1 MAEKPTPKTQAEISS
16 QFVIDRALPGVQKPP
31 LVTDEKNRGSTRTRK
46 EDRTGDIKIGLYD
59 IDDAIKYYFDE
70 VIRPRVNDFDEDVS
84 VPVLYGSPER
94 WVSAQRGQYYRDQKG
109 KIMVPLIMYRR
120 TSVGKDTT
128 MNFSKIDANNPK
140 LFYTFEKK
148 YSAQNRYD
156 NFSALQGVI
165 PTRERYSVVVPD
177 YVTIQ
182 YEGVIWTDYI
192 EQMNDLIEAIN
203 YSQGSYWGDPERF
216 KFRRS
221 IAEFSDSTEV
231 PTDGDRIVKT
241 TFNMELHG
249 YIIPDSLNKEL
260 SMTNPNTQLE
270 NTVGQILF
278 DEGGDTN
285 EDGTIPGT
293 DTTPGGSNANFVTS
307 TPGVQVE
314 ETLDMA
320 LVFQYLDKR
329 FSKLANNTAMT
340 SNTATFLTSSLAT
353 APSGFELNA
362 TNNNDFLVF
371 VNGAYVRPGLYS
383 VAEESGNTIFTFTT
397 SSLGYDLESDDE
409 IIAYGKFNA

>member
-1 MAEKPTPKTQAEISS
+1 MAEKPTPKTQRELSSEIA
-16 QFVIDRALPGVQKPP
+16 INAALPSAQKPP
-31 LVTDEKNRGSTRTRK
+31 SKQTNRGDTRTRK
-46 EDRTGDIKIGLYD
+46 NDRVGDIKIGLYD

-70 VIRPRVNDFDEDVS
+70 VIRPRVTDFDEDVQ

-120 TSVGKDTT
+120 MSVGKDTSV
-128 MNFSKIDANNPK
+128 NFSKIDANNPK

-148 YSAQNRYD
+148 YSPQNRYD
-156 NFSALQGVI
+156 NFSALQGVVPI
-165 PTRERYSVVVPD
+165 RERYSVVVPD

-216 KFRRS
+216 KFRTS
-221 IAEFSDSTEV
+221 IAEFSDATEV

-249 YIIPDSLNKEL
+249 YVIPDSLNKEL
-260 SMTNPNTQLE
+260 AMSNPNTQLE

-293 DTTPGGSNANFVTS
+293 NTTPGGSNANFVTT

-329 FSKLANNTAMT
+329 FSKLASGTDMT
-340 SNTATFLTSSLAT
+340 SNTATFLTSSLAVT
-353 APSGFELNA
+353 PGGFDLNQ

-371 VNGAYVRPGLYS
+371 VNGAYVSPGLYS

>member
-1 MAEKPTPKTQAEISS
+1 MAEKPTPKTQRELSS
-16 QFVIDRALPGVQKPP
+16 DVAINAALPSAQKPP
-31 LVTDEKNRGSTRTRK
+31 SKESNRGSTRTRK
-46 EDRTGDIKIGLYD
+46 EDRVGDIKIGLYD

-120 TSVGKDTT
+120 TSVGKDTSV
-128 MNFSKIDANNPK
+128 NFSKIDANNPK

-148 YSAQNRYD
+148 YSPQNRYD
-156 NFSALQGVI
+156 NFSALQGVVPI
-165 PTRERYSVVVPD
+165 RERYSVVVPD

-216 KFRRS
+216 KFRTS

-260 SMTNPNTQLE
+260 AMSNPNTQLE

-278 DEGGDTN
+278 DEGD
-285 EDGTIPGT
+285 DIDSSDVIQGTET
-293 DTTPGGSNANFVTS
+293 ATGGSNFVTS
-307 TPGVQVE
+307 TPGATVE
-314 ETLDMA
+314 ETLDMS

-340 SNTATFLTSSLAT
+340 TNTATFLTSSLAV

>member
-1 MAEKPTPKTQAEISS
+1 MAEKPTPKSQLDISS
-16 QFVIDRALPGVQKPP
+16 QFVIDRAAPGAQKPP
-31 LVTDEKNRGSTRTRK
+31 SKQINRGSTRTRK
-46 EDRTGDIKIGLYD
+46 EDRVGDIKIGLYD

-120 TSVGKDTT
+120 ISVGKDTSV
-128 MNFSKIDANNPK
+128 NFSKIDANNPK

-148 YSAQNRYD
+148 YSPQNRYD
-156 NFSALQGVI
+156 NFSALQGVVPI
-165 PTRERYSVVVPD
+165 RERYSVVVPD

-216 KFRRS
+216 KFRTS

-260 SMTNPNTQLE
+260 AMSNPNTQLE

-278 DEGGDTN
+278 DEGD
-285 EDGTIPGT
+285 DIDSSDVIQGTET
-293 DTTPGGSNANFVTS
+293 ATGGSNFVTS
-307 TPGVQVE
+307 TPGATVE
-314 ETLDMA
+314 ETLDMS

-340 SNTATFLTSSLAT
+340 TNTATFLTSSLAV
-353 APSGFELNA
+353 APNGFELNA

>member
-1 MAEKPTPKTQAEISS
+1 MAEKPTPKSQLDISS
-16 QFVIDRALPGVQKPP
+16 QFVIDRAAPGAQKPP
-31 LVTDEKNRGSTRTRK
+31 SKQINRGSTRTRK
-46 EDRTGDIKIGLYD
+46 EDRVGDIKIGLYD

-120 TSVGKDTT
+120 TSVGKDTSV
-128 MNFSKIDANNPK
+128 NFSKIDANNPK

-148 YSAQNRYD
+148 YSPQNRYD
-156 NFSALQGVI
+156 NFSALQGVVPI
-165 PTRERYSVVVPD
+165 RERYSVVVPD

-216 KFRRS
+216 KFRTS

-260 SMTNPNTQLE
+260 AMSNPNTQLE

-278 DEGGDTN
+278 DEGD
-285 EDGTIPGT
+285 DIDSSDVIQGTET
-293 DTTPGGSNANFVTS
+293 ATGGSNFVTS
-307 TPGVQVE
+307 TPGATVE
-314 ETLDMA
+314 ETLDMS

-340 SNTATFLTSSLAT
+340 TNTATFLTSSLAV

-409 IIAYGKFNA
+409 VIAYGKFNAWVY

>member
-1 MAEKPTPKTQAEISS
+1 MAEKPTPKSQLDISS
-16 QFVIDRALPGVQKPP
+16 QFVIDRAAPGAQKPP
-31 LVTDEKNRGSTRTRK
+31 SKQINRGSTRTRK
-46 EDRTGDIKIGLYD
+46 EDRVGDIKIGLYD

-120 TSVGKDTT
+120 TSVGKDTSV
-128 MNFSKIDANNPK
+128 NFSKIDANNPK

-148 YSAQNRYD
+148 YSPQNRYD
-156 NFSALQGVI
+156 NFSALQGVVPI
-165 PTRERYSVVVPD
+165 RERYSVVVPD

-216 KFRRS
+216 KFRTS

-260 SMTNPNTQLE
+260 AMSNPNTQLE

-278 DEGGDTN
+278 DEGD
-285 EDGTIPGT
+285 DIDSSDVIQGTET
-293 DTTPGGSNANFVTS
+293 ATGGSNFVTS
-307 TPGVQVE
+307 TPGATVE
-314 ETLDMA
+314 ETLDMS

-340 SNTATFLTSSLAT
+340 TNTATFLTSSLAV
-353 APSGFELNA
+353 APNGFELNA

>member
-1 MAEKPTPKTQAEISS
+1 MAEKPTPKTQRELSSEIA
-16 QFVIDRALPGVQKPP
+16 INAALPSAQKPP
-31 LVTDEKNRGSTRTRK
+31 SKETNRGSTRTRK
-46 EDRTGDIKIGLYD
+46 EDRVGDIKIGLYD

-70 VIRPRVNDFDEDVS
+70 VIRPRVTDFDEDVS

-120 TSVGKDTT
+120 TSVGKDTSV
-128 MNFSKIDANNPK
+128 NFSKIDANNPK

-148 YSAQNRYD
+148 YSPQNRYD
-156 NFSALQGVI
+156 NFAALQGVVPI
-165 PTRERYSVVVPD
+165 RERYSVVVPD

-216 KFRRS
+216 KFRTS
-221 IAEFSDSTEV
+221 IAEFSDATEV

-260 SMTNPNTQLE
+260 AMSNPNTQLE

-278 DEGGDTN
+278 DEGD
-285 EDGTIPGT
+285 DIDSDSILSGT
-293 DTTPGGSNANFVTS
+293 DTQTGGSANFVSS
-307 TPGVQVE
+307 TPGAQVE

-329 FSKLANNTAMT
+329 FSKLASSSDMT
-340 SNTATFLTSSLAT
+340 IDTATFLTSSLAT
-353 APSGFELNA
+353 APSGFDLNQ
-362 TNNNDFLVF
+362 TNQNDFLVF
-371 VNGAYVRPGLYS
+371 VNGAYVTPGLYS

-397 SSLGYDLESDDE
+397 ASLGYSLESDDE

>member
-1 MAEKPTPKTQAEISS
+1 MAEKPTPKTQRELSSEIA
-16 QFVIDRALPGVQKPP
+16 INAALPSAQKPP
-31 LVTDEKNRGSTRTRK
+31 SKETNRGSTRTRK
-46 EDRTGDIKIGLYD
+46 EDRVGDIKIGLYD

-70 VIRPRVNDFDEDVS
+70 VIRPRVTDFDEDVS

-120 TSVGKDTT
+120 TSVGKDTSV
-128 MNFSKIDANNPK
+128 NFSKIDANNPK

-148 YSAQNRYD
+148 YSPQNRYD
-156 NFSALQGVI
+156 NFAALQGVVPI
-165 PTRERYSVVVPD
+165 RERYSVVVPD

-216 KFRRS
+216 KFRTS
-221 IAEFSDSTEV
+221 IAEFSDATEV

-249 YIIPDSLNKEL
+249 YVIPDSLNKEL
-260 SMTNPNTQLE
+260 AMSNPNTQLE

-278 DEGGDTN
+278 DEGD
-285 EDGTIPGT
+285 DVDSDAVLSGT
-293 DTTPGGSNANFVTS
+293 DTSTGGSANFVTS
-307 TPGVQVE
+307 TPGTQVE

-329 FSKLANNTAMT
+329 FSKLASSTDMT
-340 SNTATFLTSSLAT
+340 SNTATFLTASLAVT
-353 APSGFELNA
+353 PGGFDLNQ

-371 VNGAYVRPGLYS
+371 VNGAYVNPGLYS

>member
-1 MAEKPTPKTQAEISS
+1 MAEKPTPKTQRELSSEIA
-16 QFVIDRALPGVQKPP
+16 INAALPSAQKPP
-31 LVTDEKNRGSTRTRK
+31 SKETNRGSTRTRK
-46 EDRTGDIKIGLYD
+46 NDRVGDIKIGLYD

-70 VIRPRVNDFDEDVS
+70 VIRPRVTDFDEDVQ

-148 YSAQNRYD
+148 YSPQNRYD

-216 KFRRS
+216 KFRTS
-221 IAEFSDSTEV
+221 IAEFSDATEV

-249 YIIPDSLNKEL
+249 YVIPDSLNKEL
-260 SMTNPNTQLE
+260 AMSNPNTQLE

-293 DTTPGGSNANFVTS
+293 NTTPGGSNASFVTS

-329 FSKLANNTAMT
+329 FSKLASSTDMT
-340 SNTATFLTSSLAT
+340 TNTATFLTASLAT
-353 APSGFELNA
+353 APGGFDLNQ

-371 VNGAYVRPGLYS
+371 VNGAYVSPGLYS

-397 SSLGYDLESDDE
+397 SSLGYSLESDDE

>member
-1 MAEKPTPKTQAEISS
+1 MAEKPTPKSQLDISS
-16 QFVIDRALPGVQKPP
+16 QFVIDRASPGAQKPP
-31 LVTDEKNRGSTRTRK
+31 SKQINRGSTRTRK
-46 EDRTGDIKIGLYD
+46 EDRVGDIKIGLYD

-120 TSVGKDTT
+120 TSVGKDTSV
-128 MNFSKIDANNPK
+128 NFSKIDANNPK

-148 YSAQNRYD
+148 YSPQNRYD
-156 NFSALQGVI
+156 NFAALQGVVPI
-165 PTRERYSVVVPD
+165 RERYSVVVPD

-216 KFRRS
+216 KFRTS

-260 SMTNPNTQLE
+260 AMSNPNTQLE

-278 DEGGDTN
+278 DEGD
-285 EDGTIPGT
+285 DIDSSDVIQGTET
-293 DTTPGGSNANFVTS
+293 ATGGSNFVTS
-307 TPGVQVE
+307 TPGATVE
-314 ETLDMA
+314 ETLDMS

-340 SNTATFLTSSLAT
+340 TNTATFLTSSLAV

>member
-1 MAEKPTPKTQAEISS
+1 MAEKPTPKTQREISS

-31 LVTDEKNRGSTRTRK
+31 LETDKVNRGATRTRK
-46 EDRTGDIKIGLYD
+46 NDRVGDIKIGLYD
-59 IDDAIKYYFDE
+59 IDDTIKYYFDE
-70 VIRPRVNDFDEDVS
+70 VIRPRVTDFDEDVS

-128 MNFSKIDANNPK
+128 LNFSKIDANNPK

-148 YSAQNRYD
+148 YSPQNRYD

-216 KFRRS
+216 KFRTS
-221 IAEFSDSTEV
+221 IAEFSDATEV

-260 SMTNPNTQLE
+260 AMTNPNTQLE

-278 DEGGDTN
+278 DEGDDIGSDAILS
-285 EDGTIPGT
+285 GTET
-293 DTTPGGSNANFVTS
+293 STGGSNANFVTS
-307 TPGVQVE
+307 TPGATVE

-340 SNTATFLTSSLAT
+340 SNTATFLTASLAV
-353 APSGFELNA
+353 APSGFDLNP
-362 TNNNDFLVF
+362 TTNNDFLIF

-383 VAEESGNTIFTFTT
+383 VTEDSGNTIFTFTT

-409 IIAYGKFNA
+409 IIAYGKFNS

>member
-1 MAEKPTPKTQAEISS
+1 MAEKPTPKTQREISS
-16 QFVIDRALPGVQKPP
+16 EYSINVALPSAQKPP
-31 LVTDEKNRGSTRTRK
+31 SKETNRGSTRTRK
-46 EDRTGDIKIGLYD
+46 NDRVGDIKIGLYD

-70 VIRPRVNDFDEDVS
+70 VIRPRVTDFDEDVS

-120 TSVGKDTT
+120 TSVGKDTSV
-128 MNFSKIDANNPK
+128 NFSKIDANNPK

-148 YSAQNRYD
+148 YSPQNRYD
-156 NFSALQGVI
+156 NFSALQGVVPI
-165 PTRERYSVVVPD
+165 RERYSVVVPD

-216 KFRRS
+216 KFRTS
-221 IAEFSDSTEV
+221 IAEFSDATEV

-260 SMTNPNTQLE
+260 AMSNPNTQLE

-278 DEGGDTN
+278 DEGD
-285 EDGTIPGT
+285 DIDSDSILSGT
-293 DTTPGGSNANFVTS
+293 DTPTGGSANFVSS
-307 TPGVQVE
+307 TPGATVE
-314 ETLDMA
+314 ETLDMS

-329 FSKLANNTAMT
+329 FSKLASSSDMT
-340 SNTATFLTSSLAT
+340 TNTATFLTSSLAV
-353 APSGFELNA
+353 APSGFDLNS

-397 SSLGYDLESDDE
+397 SSLGYGLESDDE
-409 IIAYGKFNA
+409 VIAYGKFNA

>member
-1 MAEKPTPKTQAEISS
+1 MAEKPTPKTQRELSSEIA
-16 QFVIDRALPGVQKPP
+16 INAALPSAQKPP
-31 LVTDEKNRGSTRTRK
+31 SKETNRGSTRTRK
-46 EDRTGDIKIGLYD
+46 EDRVGDIKIGLYD

-70 VIRPRVNDFDEDVS
+70 VIRPRVTDFDEDVS

-120 TSVGKDTT
+120 TSVGKDTSV
-128 MNFSKIDANNPK
+128 NFSKIDANNPK

-148 YSAQNRYD
+148 YSPQNRYD
-156 NFSALQGVI
+156 NFAALQGVVPI
-165 PTRERYSVVVPD
+165 RERYSVVVPD

-216 KFRRS
+216 KFRTS
-221 IAEFSDSTEV
+221 IAEFSDATEV

-249 YIIPDSLNKEL
+249 YVIPDSLNKEL
-260 SMTNPNTQLE
+260 AMSNPNTQLE

-278 DEGGDTN
+278 DEGD
-285 EDGTIPGT
+285 DVDSDAVLSGT
-293 DTTPGGSNANFVTS
+293 DTPTGGSANFVTS
-307 TPGVQVE
+307 TPGTQVE

-329 FSKLANNTAMT
+329 FSKLASGTDMT
-340 SNTATFLTSSLAT
+340 SNTATFLTASLAVT
-353 APSGFELNA
+353 PGGFDLNQ

-371 VNGAYVRPGLYS
+371 VNGAYVSPGLYS

>member
-1 MAEKPTPKTQAEISS
+1 MAEKPTPKSQLDISS
-16 QFVIDRALPGVQKPP
+16 QFVIDRAAPGAQKPP
-31 LVTDEKNRGSTRTRK
+31 SKQINRGSTRTRK
-46 EDRTGDIKIGLYD
+46 EDRVGDIKIGLYD

-120 TSVGKDTT
+120 TSVGKDTSV
-128 MNFSKIDANNPK
+128 NFSKIDANNPK

-148 YSAQNRYD
+148 YSPQNRYD
-156 NFSALQGVI
+156 NFSALQGVVPI
-165 PTRERYSVVVPD
+165 RERYSVVVPD

-216 KFRRS
+216 KFRTS

-260 SMTNPNTQLE
+260 AMSNPNTQLE

-278 DEGGDTN
+278 DEGD
-285 EDGTIPGT
+285 DIDSSDVIQGTET
-293 DTTPGGSNANFVTS
+293 ATGGSNFVTS
-307 TPGVQVE
+307 TPGATVE
-314 ETLDMA
+314 ETLDMS

-340 SNTATFLTSSLAT
+340 TNTATFLTSSLAV

-409 IIAYGKFNA
+409 VIAYGKFNA

>member
-1 MAEKPTPKTQAEISS
+1 MAEKPTPKTQRELSSEIA
-16 QFVIDRALPGVQKPP
+16 INAALPSAQKPP
-31 LVTDEKNRGSTRTRK
+31 SKETNRGSTRTRK
-46 EDRTGDIKIGLYD
+46 EDRVGDIKIGLYD

-70 VIRPRVNDFDEDVS
+70 VIRPRVTDFDEDVS

-120 TSVGKDTT
+120 TSVGKDTSV
-128 MNFSKIDANNPK
+128 NFSKIDANNPK

-148 YSAQNRYD
+148 YSPQNRYD
-156 NFSALQGVI
+156 NFSALQGVVPI
-165 PTRERYSVVVPD
+165 RERYSVVVPD

-216 KFRRS
+216 KFRTS
-221 IAEFSDSTEV
+221 IAEFSDATEV

-249 YIIPDSLNKEL
+249 YVIPDSLNKEL
-260 SMTNPNTQLE
+260 AMSNPNTQLE

-278 DEGGDTN
+278 DEGDDVDSDAVLG
-285 EDGTIPGT
+285 GT
-293 DTTPGGSNANFVTS
+293 DTSTGGSNANFVTT

-329 FSKLANNTAMT
+329 FSKLASGTDMT
-340 SNTATFLTSSLAT
+340 SNTATFLTSSLAVT
-353 APSGFELNA
+353 PGGFDLNQ

-371 VNGAYVRPGLYS
+371 VNGAYVSPGLYS

>member
-1 MAEKPTPKTQAEISS
+1 MAEKPTPKTQRELSS
-16 QFVIDRALPGVQKPP
+16 DVAINAALPSAQKPP
-31 LVTDEKNRGSTRTRK
+31 SKESNRGSTRTRK
-46 EDRTGDIKIGLYD
+46 NDRVGDIKIGLYD

-70 VIRPRVNDFDEDVS
+70 VIRPRVTDFDEDIS

-120 TSVGKDTT
+120 TSVGKDTSV
-128 MNFSKIDANNPK
+128 NFSKIDANNPK

-148 YSAQNRYD
+148 YSPQNRYD
-156 NFSALQGVI
+156 NFSALQGVVPI
-165 PTRERYSVVVPD
+165 RERYSVVVPD

-216 KFRRS
+216 KFRTS

-260 SMTNPNTQLE
+260 AMSNPNTQLE

-278 DEGGDTN
+278 DEGD
-285 EDGTIPGT
+285 DIDSSDVIQGTET
-293 DTTPGGSNANFVTS
+293 ATGGSNFVTS
-307 TPGVQVE
+307 TPGATVE
-314 ETLDMA
+314 ETLDMS

-340 SNTATFLTSSLAT
+340 TNTATFLTSSLAV

>member
-1 MAEKPTPKTQAEISS
+1 MAEKPTPKTQRELSSEIA
-16 QFVIDRALPGVQKPP
+16 INAALPSAQKPP
-31 LVTDEKNRGSTRTRK
+31 SKEINRGSTRTRK
-46 EDRTGDIKIGLYD
+46 EDRVGDIKIGLYD

-70 VIRPRVNDFDEDVS
+70 VIRPRVVDFDEDVS

-128 MNFSKIDANNPK
+128 VNFSKIDANNPK

-148 YSAQNRYD
+148 YSPQNRYD
-156 NFSALQGVI
+156 NFSALQGVVPI
-165 PTRERYSVVVPD
+165 RERYSVVVPD

-216 KFRRS
+216 KFRTS
-221 IAEFSDSTEV
+221 IAEFSDATEV

-260 SMTNPNTQLE
+260 AMSNPNTQPE

-278 DEGGDTN
+278 DEGD
-285 EDGTIPGT
+285 DIDSDAVLSGT
-293 DTTPGGSNANFVTS
+293 DTPTGGSANFVTS
-307 TPGVQVE
+307 TPGAQVE

-329 FSKLANNTAMT
+329 FSKLASSSDMT
-340 SNTATFLTSSLAT
+340 IDTATFLTSSLAT
-353 APSGFELNA
+353 APSGFDLNQ
-362 TNNNDFLVF
+362 TNQNDFLVF
-371 VNGAYVRPGLYS
+371 VNGAYVTPGLYS

-397 SSLGYDLESDDE
+397 ASLGYSLESDDE
-409 IIAYGKFNA
+409 VIAYGKFNA

>member
-1 MAEKPTPKTQAEISS
+1 MAEKPTPKTQRELSSEIA
-16 QFVIDRALPGVQKPP
+16 INAALPSAQKPP
-31 LVTDEKNRGSTRTRK
+31 SKETNRGSTRTRK
-46 EDRTGDIKIGLYD
+46 EDRVGDIKIGLYD

-70 VIRPRVNDFDEDVS
+70 VIRPRVTDFDEDVS

-120 TSVGKDTT
+120 TSVGKDTSV
-128 MNFSKIDANNPK
+128 NFSKIDANNPK

-148 YSAQNRYD
+148 YSPQNRYD
-156 NFSALQGVI
+156 NFAALQGVVPI
-165 PTRERYSVVVPD
+165 RERYSVVVPD

-216 KFRRS
+216 KFRTS
-221 IAEFSDSTEV
+221 IAEFSDATEV

-249 YIIPDSLNKEL
+249 YVIPDSLNKEL
-260 SMTNPNTQLE
+260 AMSNPNTQLE

-278 DEGGDTN
+278 DEGD
-285 EDGTIPGT
+285 DVDSDAVLSGT
-293 DTTPGGSNANFVTS
+293 DTPTGGSANFVTS
-307 TPGVQVE
+307 TPGTQVE

-329 FSKLANNTAMT
+329 FSKLASGTDMT
-340 SNTATFLTSSLAT
+340 SNTATFLTASLAVT
-353 APSGFELNA
+353 PGGFDLNQ

-371 VNGAYVRPGLYS
+371 VNGAYVSPGLYS
-383 VAEESGNTIFTFTT
+383 IAEESGNTIFTFTT

>member
-1 MAEKPTPKTQAEISS
+1 MAEKPTPKSQLDISS
-16 QFVIDRALPGVQKPP
+16 QFVIDRAAPGAQKPP
-31 LVTDEKNRGSTRTRK
+31 SKQINRGSTRTRK
-46 EDRTGDIKIGLYD
+46 EDRVGDIKIGLYD

-120 TSVGKDTT
+120 TSVGKDTSV
-128 MNFSKIDANNPK
+128 NFSKIDANNPK

-148 YSAQNRYD
+148 YSPQNRYD
-156 NFSALQGVI
+156 NFAALQGVVPI
-165 PTRERYSVVVPD
+165 RERYSVVVPD

-216 KFRRS
+216 KFRTS

-260 SMTNPNTQLE
+260 AMSNPNTQLE

-278 DEGGDTN
+278 DEGD
-285 EDGTIPGT
+285 DIDSSDVIQGTET
-293 DTTPGGSNANFVTS
+293 ATGGSNFVTS
-307 TPGVQVE
+307 TPGATVE
-314 ETLDMA
+314 ETLDMS

-340 SNTATFLTSSLAT
+340 TNTATFLTSSLAV

-409 IIAYGKFNA
+409 VIAYGKFNA

>member
-1 MAEKPTPKTQAEISS
+1 MAEKPTPKTQRELSSEIA
-16 QFVIDRALPGVQKPP
+16 INAALPSAQKPP
-31 LVTDEKNRGSTRTRK
+31 SKETNRGSTRTRK
-46 EDRTGDIKIGLYD
+46 EDRVGDIKIGLYD

-70 VIRPRVNDFDEDVS
+70 VIRPRVTDFDEDVS

-120 TSVGKDTT
+120 TSVGKDTSV
-128 MNFSKIDANNPK
+128 NFSKIDANNPK

-148 YSAQNRYD
+148 YSPQNRYD
-156 NFSALQGVI
+156 NFAALQGVVPI
-165 PTRERYSVVVPD
+165 RERYSVVVPD

-216 KFRRS
+216 KFRTS
-221 IAEFSDSTEV
+221 IAEFSDATEV

-249 YIIPDSLNKEL
+249 YVIPDSLNKEL
-260 SMTNPNTQLE
+260 AMSNPNTQLE

-293 DTTPGGSNANFVTS
+293 NTTPGGSNANFVTS

-329 FSKLANNTAMT
+329 FSKLASGTDMT
-340 SNTATFLTSSLAT
+340 SNTATFLTASLAVT
-353 APSGFELNA
+353 PGGFDLNQ

-371 VNGAYVRPGLYS
+371 VNGAYVSPGLYS

>member
-1 MAEKPTPKTQAEISS
+1 MAEKPTPKTQRELSSEIA
-16 QFVIDRALPGVQKPP
+16 INAALPSAQKPP
-31 LVTDEKNRGSTRTRK
+31 SKETNRGSTRTRK
-46 EDRTGDIKIGLYD
+46 EDRVGDIKIGLYD

-70 VIRPRVNDFDEDVS
+70 VIRPRVTDFDEDVS

-120 TSVGKDTT
+120 TSVGKDTSV
-128 MNFSKIDANNPK
+128 NFSKIDANNPK

-148 YSAQNRYD
+148 YSPQNRYD
-156 NFSALQGVI
+156 NFSALQGVVPI
-165 PTRERYSVVVPD
+165 RERYSVVVPD

-216 KFRRS
+216 KFRTS
-221 IAEFSDSTEV
+221 IAEFSDATEV

-249 YIIPDSLNKEL
+249 YVIPDSLNKEL
-260 SMTNPNTQLE
+260 AMSNPNTQLE

-278 DEGGDTN
+278 DEGD
-285 EDGTIPGT
+285 DIDSDAVLSGT
-293 DTTPGGSNANFVTS
+293 DTPTGGSANFVTS
-307 TPGVQVE
+307 TPGTQVE

-329 FSKLANNTAMT
+329 FSKLASGTDMT
-340 SNTATFLTSSLAT
+340 SNTATFLTSSLAVT
-353 APSGFELNA
+353 PGGFDLNQ

-371 VNGAYVRPGLYS
+371 VNGAYVSPGLYS
-383 VAEESGNTIFTFTT
+383 IAEESGNTIFTFTT

>member
-1 MAEKPTPKTQAEISS
+1 MAEKPTPKTQRDISS

-31 LVTDEKNRGSTRTRK
+31 SKEANRGSTRTRK
-46 EDRTGDIKIGLYD
+46 EDRIGDIKIGLYD
-59 IDDAIKYYFDE
+59 IDDTIKYYFDE
-70 VIRPRVNDFDEDVS
+70 VIRPRVTDFDENIS

-94 WVSAQRGQYYRDQKG
+94 WVSAQRGQFYRDQKG

-120 TSVGKDTT
+120 TSVGKDNTL
-128 MNFSKIDANNPK
+128 NFSKIDANNPK

-148 YSAQNRYD
+148 YSPQNRYD
-156 NFSALQGVI
+156 NFSALQGVVPI
-165 PTRERYSVVVPD
+165 RERFSVVVPD

-216 KFRRS
+216 KFRTS
-221 IAEFSDSTEV
+221 IAEFSDATEV

-249 YIIPDSLNKEL
+249 YVIPDSLNKEL
-260 SMTNPNTQLE
+260 AMANPNTQVE

-278 DEGGDTN
+278 DEGD
-285 EDGTIPGT
+285 DIDSSDVIQGTST
-293 DTTPGGSNANFVTS
+293 ETAGSSFASS
-307 TPGVQVE
+307 TPGATVE

-329 FSKLANNTAMT
+329 FSKLASSGDMT
-340 SNTATFLTSSLAT
+340 TNTATFATSSLAIV
-353 APSGFELNA
+353 PSGFELNS
-362 TNNNDFLVF
+362 TGTQDFLVF

-383 VAEESGNTIFTFTT
+383 VAEVSADVVFTFTT
-397 SSLGYDLESDDE
+397 SSLGYNLESDDE
-409 IIAYGKFNA
+409 VIAYGKFNA

>member
-1 MAEKPTPKTQAEISS
+1 MAEKPTPKTQREISS

-31 LVTDEKNRGSTRTRK
+31 LETDKVNRGATRTRK
-46 EDRTGDIKIGLYD
+46 NDRVGDIKIGLYD
-59 IDDAIKYYFDE
+59 IDDTIKYYFDE
-70 VIRPRVNDFDEDVS
+70 VIRPRVTDFDEDVQ
-84 VPVLYGSPER
+84 VPVMYGSPER

-128 MNFSKIDANNPK
+128 LNFSKIDANNPK

-148 YSAQNRYD
+148 YSPQNRYD

-216 KFRRS
+216 KFRTS
-221 IAEFSDSTEV
+221 IAEFSDATEV

-260 SMTNPNTQLE
+260 AMTNPNTQLE

-278 DEGGDTN
+278 DEGDDITS
-285 EDGTIPGT
+285 EEVLSGTET
-293 DTTPGGSNANFVTS
+293 STGGSNANFVTS
-307 TPGVQVE
+307 TPGATVE

-340 SNTATFLTSSLAT
+340 TNTATFLTSSLAI
-353 APSGFELNA
+353 APSGFELNP
-362 TNNNDFLVF
+362 TTNNDFLIF

-383 VAEESGNTIFTFTT
+383 VAEDGGNTIFTFTT

>member
-1 MAEKPTPKTQAEISS
+1 MAEKPTPKTQREISS

-31 LVTDEKNRGSTRTRK
+31 LETDKVNRGATRTRK
-46 EDRTGDIKIGLYD
+46 NDRVGDIKIGLYD
-59 IDDAIKYYFDE
+59 IDDTIKYYFDE
-70 VIRPRVNDFDEDVS
+70 VIRPRVTDFDEDVQ
-84 VPVLYGSPER
+84 VPVMYGSPER

-128 MNFSKIDANNPK
+128 LNFSKIDANNPK

-148 YSAQNRYD
+148 YSPQNRYD

-216 KFRRS
+216 KFRTS
-221 IAEFSDSTEV
+221 IAEFSDATEV

-260 SMTNPNTQLE
+260 AMTNPNTQLE

-278 DEGGDTN
+278 DEGDDITS
-285 EDGTIPGT
+285 EEVLSGTET
-293 DTTPGGSNANFVTS
+293 STGGSNANFVTS
-307 TPGVQVE
+307 TPGATVE

-340 SNTATFLTSSLAT
+340 TNTATFLTSSLAI
-353 APSGFELNA
+353 APSGFELNP
-362 TNNNDFLVF
+362 TTNNDFLIF

-383 VAEESGNTIFTFTT
+383 VAEDGGNTIFTFTT
-397 SSLGYDLESDDE
+397 SSLGYGLESDDE

>member
-1 MAEKPTPKTQAEISS
+1 MAEKPTPKSQLDISS
-16 QFVIDRALPGVQKPP
+16 QFVIDRAAPGAQKPP
-31 LVTDEKNRGSTRTRK
+31 SKQINRGSTRTRK
-46 EDRTGDIKIGLYD
+46 EDRVGDIKIGLYD

-120 TSVGKDTT
+120 TSVGKDTSV
-128 MNFSKIDANNPK
+128 NFSKIDANNPK

-148 YSAQNRYD
+148 YSPQNRYD
-156 NFSALQGVI
+156 NFSALQGVVPI
-165 PTRERYSVVVPD
+165 RERYSVVVPD

-216 KFRRS
+216 KFRTS
-221 IAEFSDSTEV
+221 IAEFSDATEV

-249 YIIPDSLNKEL
+249 YVIPDSLNKEL
-260 SMTNPNTQLE
+260 AMSNPNTQLE

-278 DEGGDTN
+278 DEGD
-285 EDGTIPGT
+285 DIDSSDVIQGTET
-293 DTTPGGSNANFVTS
+293 ATGGSNFVTS
-307 TPGVQVE
+307 TPGATVE
-314 ETLDMA
+314 ETLDMS

-340 SNTATFLTSSLAT
+340 TNTATFLTSSLAV

>member
-1 MAEKPTPKTQAEISS
+1 MAEKPTPKTQRELSSEIA
-16 QFVIDRALPGVQKPP
+16 INAALPSAQKPP
-31 LVTDEKNRGSTRTRK
+31 SKETNRGSTRTRK
-46 EDRTGDIKIGLYD
+46 EDRVGDIKIGLYD

-70 VIRPRVNDFDEDVS
+70 VIRPRVTDFDEDVS

-120 TSVGKDTT
+120 TSVGKDTSV
-128 MNFSKIDANNPK
+128 NFSKIDANNPK

-148 YSAQNRYD
+148 YSPQNRYD
-156 NFSALQGVI
+156 NFSALQGVVPI
-165 PTRERYSVVVPD
+165 RERYSVVVPD

-216 KFRRS
+216 KFRTS
-221 IAEFSDSTEV
+221 IAEFSDATEV

-260 SMTNPNTQLE
+260 AMSNPNTQLE

-278 DEGGDTN
+278 DEGDDIDSDAVLG
-285 EDGTIPGT
+285 GT
-293 DTTPGGSNANFVTS
+293 DTPTGGSANFVTS
-307 TPGVQVE
+307 TPGTQVE

-329 FSKLANNTAMT
+329 FSKLASGTDMT
-340 SNTATFLTSSLAT
+340 SNTATFLTSSLAVT
-353 APSGFELNA
+353 PGGFDLNQ

-371 VNGAYVRPGLYS
+371 VNGAYVSPGLYS

-409 IIAYGKFNA
+409 IIAYGKFNS

>member
-1 MAEKPTPKTQAEISS
+1 MAEKPTPKTQRELSSEIA
-16 QFVIDRALPGVQKPP
+16 INAALPSAQKPP
-31 LVTDEKNRGSTRTRK
+31 SKEINRGSTRTRK
-46 EDRTGDIKIGLYD
+46 EDRVGDIKIGLYD

-70 VIRPRVNDFDEDVS
+70 VIRPRVVDFDEDVS

-128 MNFSKIDANNPK
+128 VNFSKIDANNPK

-148 YSAQNRYD
+148 YSPQNRYD
-156 NFSALQGVI
+156 NFSALQGVVPI
-165 PTRERYSVVVPD
+165 RERYSVVVPD

-216 KFRRS
+216 KFRTS
-221 IAEFSDSTEV
+221 IAEFSDATEV

-260 SMTNPNTQLE
+260 AMSNPNTQLE

-278 DEGGDTN
+278 DEGD
-285 EDGTIPGT
+285 DIDSDAVLSGT
-293 DTTPGGSNANFVTS
+293 DTPTGGSANFVTS
-307 TPGVQVE
+307 TPGAQVE

-329 FSKLANNTAMT
+329 FSKLASSSDMT
-340 SNTATFLTSSLAT
+340 IDTATFLTSSLAT
-353 APSGFELNA
+353 APSGFDLNQ
-362 TNNNDFLVF
+362 TNQNDFLVF
-371 VNGAYVRPGLYS
+371 VNGAYVTPGLYS

-397 SSLGYDLESDDE
+397 SSLGYSLESDDE

>member
-1 MAEKPTPKTQAEISS
+1 
-16 QFVIDRALPGVQKPP
+16 
-31 LVTDEKNRGSTRTRK
+31 
-46 EDRTGDIKIGLYD
+46 
-59 IDDAIKYYFDE
+59 
-70 VIRPRVNDFDEDVS
+70 
-84 VPVLYGSPER
+84 
-94 WVSAQRGQYYRDQKG
+94 
-109 KIMVPLIMYRR
+109 MVPLIMYRR

-128 MNFSKIDANNPK
+128 VNFSKIDANNPK

-148 YSAQNRYD
+148 YSPQNRYD
-156 NFSALQGVI
+156 NFAALQGVVPI
-165 PTRERYSVVVPD
+165 RERYSVVVPD

-216 KFRRS
+216 KFRTS
-221 IAEFSDSTEV
+221 IAEFSDATEV

-260 SMTNPNTQLE
+260 AMSNPNTQLE

-278 DEGGDTN
+278 DEGD
-285 EDGTIPGT
+285 DIDSDAVLSGT
-293 DTTPGGSNANFVTS
+293 DTPTGGSANFVTS
-307 TPGVQVE
+307 TPGAQVE

-329 FSKLANNTAMT
+329 FSKLASSSDMT
-340 SNTATFLTSSLAT
+340 IDTATFLTSSLAT
-353 APSGFELNA
+353 APSGFDLNQ
-362 TNNNDFLVF
+362 TNQNDFLVF
-371 VNGAYVRPGLYS
+371 VNGAYVTPGLYS

-397 SSLGYDLESDDE
+397 SSLGYSLESDDE

>member
-1 MAEKPTPKTQAEISS
+1 MAEKPTPKTQRELSSEIA
-16 QFVIDRALPGVQKPP
+16 INAALPSAQKPP
-31 LVTDEKNRGSTRTRK
+31 SKEINRGSTRTRK
-46 EDRTGDIKIGLYD
+46 EDRVGDIKIGLYD

-70 VIRPRVNDFDEDVS
+70 VIRPRVVDFDEDVS

-128 MNFSKIDANNPK
+128 VNFSKIDANNPK

-148 YSAQNRYD
+148 YSPQNRYD
-156 NFSALQGVI
+156 NFSALQGVVPI
-165 PTRERYSVVVPD
+165 RERYSVVVPD

-216 KFRRS
+216 KFRTS

-249 YIIPDSLNKEL
+249 YVIPDSLNKEL
-260 SMTNPNTQLE
+260 AMSNPNTQLE

-293 DTTPGGSNANFVTS
+293 NTTPGGSNASFVTS
-307 TPGVQVE
+307 TPGATVE

-329 FSKLANNTAMT
+329 FSKLASSTDMT
-340 SNTATFLTSSLAT
+340 TNTATFVTASLAT
-353 APSGFELNA
+353 APGGFDLNQ
-362 TNNNDFLVF
+362 TNQNDFLVF
-371 VNGAYVRPGLYS
+371 VNGAYVSPGLYS

>member
-1 MAEKPTPKTQAEISS
+1 MPEKPLPKTQRGLSS
-16 QFVIDRALPGVQKPP
+16 ELVIDRALPGVQKPP
-31 LVTDEKNRGSTRTRK
+31 SKETNRGDTRTRK
-46 EDRTGDIKIGLYD
+46 NDKVGDIKIGLYD

-70 VIRPRVNDFDEDVS
+70 VIRPRVVDFEENIS
-84 VPVLYGSPER
+84 VPVMYGSPER
-94 WVSAQRGQYYRDQKG
+94 WVSAQRGQYFRDQKG
-109 KIMVPLIMYRR
+109 KMIVPLIMYRR

-128 MNFSKIDANNPK
+128 LNFSKIDANNPK

-148 YSAQNRYD
+148 YSPQNRYD
-156 NFSALQGVI
+156 NFSALQGVV

-216 KFRRS
+216 KFRTS
-221 IAEFSDSTEV
+221 IAEFSDASEV
-231 PTDGDRIVKT
+231 PTDNDRVVKT
-241 TFNMELHG
+241 TFSMELHG

-260 SMTNPNTQLE
+260 AMANPNTQLE
-270 NTVGQILF
+270 NTIGQILF
-278 DEGGDTN
+278 DEGGDLKT
-285 EDGTIPGT
+285 DGTLPT
-293 DTTPGGSNANFVTS
+293 ADTTPGGSNANFVTS
-307 TPGVQVE
+307 TPGTQVE
-314 ETLDMA
+314 ENLDMA

-340 SNTATFLTSSLAT
+340 TTTATFLTSSLAL
-353 APSGFELNA
+353 APGGFDLND
-362 TNNNDFLVF
+362 TNNQDFLVF

-383 VAEESGNTIFTFTT
+383 ISEEAGNTKFTFTT
-397 SSLGYDLESDDE
+397 SSLGYDLEGDDE
-409 IIAYGKFNA
+409 IIAYGKFNS

>member
-1 MAEKPTPKTQAEISS
+1 MAEKPSPKSQLDISS
-16 QFVIDRALPGVQKPP
+16 QFVIDRAAPGAQKPP
-31 LVTDEKNRGSTRTRK
+31 SKQINRGSTRTRK
-46 EDRTGDIKIGLYD
+46 EDRVGDIKIGLYD

-120 TSVGKDTT
+120 ISVGKDTSV
-128 MNFSKIDANNPK
+128 NFSKIDANNPK

-148 YSAQNRYD
+148 YSPQNRYD
-156 NFSALQGVI
+156 NFSALQGVVPI
-165 PTRERYSVVVPD
+165 RERYSVVVPD

-216 KFRRS
+216 KFRTS

-260 SMTNPNTQLE
+260 AMSNPNTQLE

-278 DEGGDTN
+278 DEGD
-285 EDGTIPGT
+285 DIDSSDVIQGTET
-293 DTTPGGSNANFVTS
+293 ATGGSNFVTS
-307 TPGVQVE
+307 TPGATVE
-314 ETLDMA
+314 ETLDMS

-340 SNTATFLTSSLAT
+340 TNTATFLTSSLAV
-353 APSGFELNA
+353 APNGFELNA

>member
-1 MAEKPTPKTQAEISS
+1 MAEKPTPKTQRGLSS
-16 QFVIDRALPGVQKPP
+16 ELVIDRALPGAQKPP
-31 LVTDEKNRGSTRTRK
+31 SKQTNRGDTRTRK
-46 EDRTGDIKIGLYD
+46 NDRVGDIKIGLYD

-70 VIRPRVNDFDEDVS
+70 VIRPRVTDFDEDVQ

-148 YSAQNRYD
+148 YSPQNRYD
-156 NFSALQGVI
+156 NFAALQGVVPI
-165 PTRERYSVVVPD
+165 RERYSVVVPD
-177 YVTIQ
+177 YVTIN

-216 KFRRS
+216 KFRTS

-260 SMTNPNTQLE
+260 AMANPNTQLE

-278 DEGGDTN
+278 DEGD
-285 EDGTIPGT
+285 DIDSDAVLSGT
-293 DTTPGGSNANFVTS
+293 DTPTGGSANFVTS
-307 TPGVQVE
+307 TPGAQVE

-329 FSKLANNTAMT
+329 FSKLASSSDMT
-340 SNTATFLTSSLAT
+340 IDTATFLTSSLAT
-353 APSGFELNA
+353 APSGFDLNQ
-362 TNNNDFLVF
+362 TNQNDFLVF
-371 VNGAYVRPGLYS
+371 VNGAYVTPGLYS

-397 SSLGYDLESDDE
+397 ASLGYSLESDDE
-409 IIAYGKFNA
+409 VIAYGKFNA